1 MRKILGFGVLLG
13 LLIALSSCGSLTG
26 GRTVVSVE
34 IELPAEVA
42 EHQLVGVTVTA
53 VGSEGSRPFRGFG
66 GTVDLSASAGSLT
79 VDGLDLA
86 NGRGTAEVRL
96 SGAEGLLSIR
106 ATAGGINGLDRHGC
120 RAFDG
125 PPGRRRG
132 PCDRGDSRHLV
143 EPSHTRAGAEGD
155 LRVRAE
161 LDGVSHV
168 LLDWEGLQGQEGS
181 LTLVT
186 RTADISAFAGETVT
200 IYFEHRDP
208 TGEWGFRT
216 QRYLDN
222 ISIR

>member
-66 GTVDLSASAGSLT
+66 GTVGLSASAGSLT

-96 SGAEGLLSIR
+96 SGAEGLVSIR

-120 RAFDG
+120 RALTALQGDAG
-125 PPGRRRG
+125 DPATEAIPDIWLNPPTPVPERRAT
-132 PCDRGDSRHLV
+132 CV
-143 EPSHTRAGAEGD
+143 FAPSWTEHHTSSLIGSGCKAK
-155 LRVRAE
+155 RVR
-161 LDGVSHV
+161 
-168 LLDWEGLQGQEGS
+168 
-181 LTLVT
+181 
-186 RTADISAFAGETVT
+186 
-200 IYFEHRDP
+200 
-208 TGEWGFRT
+208 
-216 QRYLDN
+216 
-222 ISIR
+222 